1 MSQERKK
8 KLVILSAFYEPFM
21 SGAEQMVKE
30 ILERLGGKNKTI
42 LITARLD
49 RALPKIEK
57 RPTFILVRVGIGHK
71 QIDKLLYPL
80 LAAWKARSIKPDIVH
95 AVMESYAGGALVLI
109 KYLYSKAKRILTL
122 QSGDLDDPVKQGKFF
137 IRFFWRRIHITPH
150 RITAI
155 SSFLA
160 KRAFN
165 LGVSKDKISI
175 IPNGIDLSQIP
186 KSVEKIQNRVVCVA
200 RFSWEKGVD
209 YLLTAWPDVLN
220 EVTDAKLVLVGEV
233 DKREVD
239 MGTKIKKLIKE
250 LNISHSV
257 ELKGSLPHNQVLVEI
272 KKSEVFICPS
282 LAEGLGIVFIEA
294 QACGVPPIG
303 TRVGGIPDVIQ
314 NNENGL
320 LVEPKDSAAIARAII
335 FLLKDKDLANR
346 LSLRGLETVKKF
358 DWQTIVEQINS
369 LYQEVISS

>member
-1 MSQERKK
+1 MSQEKKK

-30 ILERLGGKNKTI
+30 ILERLGDKNETI

-49 RALPKIEK
+49 RDLPKIEK
-57 RPTFILVRVGIGHK
+57 HPTFTLVRVGIGHK
-71 QIDKLLYPL
+71 QIDKLLYPI
-80 LAAWKARSIKPDIVH
+80 LAALKARSVKPDIAH
-95 AVMESYAGGALVLI
+95 AIMESYAGGALVLI
-109 KYLYSKAKRILTL
+109 KYLFPKAKRILTL
-122 QSGDLDDPVKQGKFF
+122 QSGDLDDPIKQGKFF
-137 IRFFWRRIHITPH
+137 IRLFWRKIHRSPH
-150 RITAI
+150 RVTAI

-160 KRAFN
+160 RRALN

-175 IPNGIDLSQIP
+175 IPNGINLSQIP
-186 KSVEKIQNRVVCVA
+186 KSVKKIQNRVVCVA
-200 RFSWEKGVD
+200 RLSWEKGID

-220 EVTDAKLVLVGEV
+220 KVADAKLVLVGGV

-239 MGTKIKKLIKE
+239 MGVKIEKLIKE

-257 ELKGSLPHNQVLVEI
+257 ELKGNLPHSQVLVEI

-294 QACGVPPIG
+294 QACGVPSIG
-303 TRVGGIPDVIQ
+303 TRAGGIPDVIQ

-320 LVEPKDSAAIARAII
+320 LIEPKDSTAIARAIT

-346 LSLRGLETVKKF
+346 LSLQGLETVKKF
-358 DWQTIVEQINS
+358 NWDNIISQFDE
-369 LYQEVISS
+369 LYNEV